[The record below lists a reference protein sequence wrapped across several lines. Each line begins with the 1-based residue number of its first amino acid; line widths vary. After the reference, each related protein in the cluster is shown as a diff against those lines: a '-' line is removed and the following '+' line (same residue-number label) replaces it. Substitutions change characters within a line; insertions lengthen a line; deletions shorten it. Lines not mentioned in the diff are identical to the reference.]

1 MARRWGSGMR
11 QLLRRW
17 LCALFMLGVV
27 GLLVGGCAPFAGG
40 GRSSV
45 GATPSATAMAAAPTA
60 APSLPP
66 TTTVA
71 GRLAARTQQA
81 LGSVG
86 RIVDAAY
93 DTSKQAATITIG
105 VAGGVPNTDAK
116 VAAAHA
122 LVQLICSRAFPALW
136 SSGEPLREVTVIV
149 VGPMQDEYAD
159 IITDWYG
166 VAVVTATTAQHIPW
180 SSSTPTS
187 EWGMYSQ
194 AMLRT
199 SFVVAD

>member
-1 MARRWGSGMR
+1 MR
-11 QLLRRW
+11 QALRRSRF
-17 LCALFMLGVV
+17 ALFMLVVV

-40 GRSSV
+40 GQV
-45 GATPSATAMAAAPTA
+45 TGAASTSAPAAATIAPTA
-60 APSLPP
+60 TPSLPP

-81 LGSVG
+81 VGSLG
-86 RIVDAAY
+86 RAIDATY
-93 DTSKQAATITIG
+93 DASKEAATITIS
-105 VAGGVPNTDAK
+105 VSGGVPNTDAK
-116 VAAAHA
+116 VAAAYA
-122 LVQLICSRAFPALW
+122 LVQRICSRAFPALW
-136 SSGEPLREVTVIV
+136 ASGAPLREATVIV

-166 VAVVTATTAQHIPW
+166 VAVVNATTAQHIPW
-180 SSSTPTS
+180 SSGAPTS
-187 EWGMYSQ
+187 DWGMYDQ